1 MLKLGVIFMIAMGNN
16 PFPHLNMDTP
26 SIWNWAVE
34 NKIYACMM
42 LFFISNAIE
51 TQLVSTGAF
60 EISLNDMPIWSKLES
75 GKVPQYHELVHILE
89 QNMQM
94 TIDPSMSSQ
103 SVQS

>member
-1 MLKLGVIFMIAMGNN
+1 MVATGNN
-16 PFPHLNMDTP
+16 PFTFLNMDTP
-26 SIWNWAVE
+26 GFWNWAVE

-51 TQLVSTGAF
+51 TQLISTGAF
-60 EISLNDMPIWSKLES
+60 EITLNDMPIWSKLES
-75 GKVPQYHELVHILE
+75 GKVPQYHELIHILE

-103 SVQS
+103 TVQS